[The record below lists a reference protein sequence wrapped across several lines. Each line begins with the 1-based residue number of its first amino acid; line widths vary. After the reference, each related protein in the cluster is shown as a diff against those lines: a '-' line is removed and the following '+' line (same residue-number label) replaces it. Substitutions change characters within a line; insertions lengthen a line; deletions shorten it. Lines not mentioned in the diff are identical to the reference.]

1 MLSHGPPEPQR
12 SISTPIDA
20 ALHRCR
26 PIRMS
31 VQLRRPMRRYNVMI
45 VRADIHMTSAVSAA
59 TPDRPLVLALTGGA
73 ILAAVGAVLGVFAA
87 VRSRRNRHFAQLA
100 LCDSLTG
107 VGNRRRLDRD
117 LAVEAG
123 NGDSPVAVIMVDVDH
138 FKRIN
143 DEHGHDAGDQALRAV
158 ADVLRREVRSGYVVY
173 RYGGEEFCVVLADTT
188 TAEAGQVAKRMRFAV
203 ARMALAYEQPVTVS
217 IGVALGKGAHVTQTM
232 RRADEA
238 LFKSKDGGRDRVT
251 LAPQPL
257 LDPLALSL
265 PGESAGSAT
274 LG

>member
-1 MLSHGPPEPQR
+1 MIHGAGTHIAGPV
-12 SISTPIDA
+12 ST
-20 ALHRCR
+20 
-26 PIRMS
+26 
-31 VQLRRPMRRYNVMI
+31 
-45 VRADIHMTSAVSAA
+45 A
-59 TPDRPLVLALTGGA
+59 TPSRTVVLALIGIA

-87 VRSRRNRHFAQLA
+87 IRSRRNRHYAQLA

-117 LAVEAG
+117 LAIEAG
-123 NGDSPVAVIMVDVDH
+123 NADMPVAVIMVDVDH

-143 DEHGHDAGDQALRAV
+143 DEHGHEAGDQALRVV
-158 ADVLRREVRSGYVVY
+158 ADVLRREVRSGDVVY

-188 TAEAGQVAKRMRFAV
+188 SAEAGQVAERIRFAV
-203 ARMALAYEQPVTVS
+203 SRTALAFDQPMTVS

-257 LDPLALSL
+257 LGPLAVSH
-265 PGESAGSAT
+265 PGDSARGAT

>member
-1 MLSHGPPEPQR
+1 
-12 SISTPIDA
+12 
-20 ALHRCR
+20 
-26 PIRMS
+26 
-31 VQLRRPMRRYNVMI
+31 MRRYNVMI
-45 VRADIHMTSAVSAA
+45 VRADIHITGAVSAA
-59 TPDRPLVLALTGGA
+59 TPDGTVVLALIGIA

-117 LAVEAG
+117 LAIEAG

-158 ADVLRREVRSGYVVY
+158 ADVLRREVRSRDVVY

-188 TAEAGQVAKRMRFAV
+188 TTEAGQVAERMRFAV
-203 ARMALAYEQPVTVS
+203 SRMALACDQPMTVS

-265 PGESAGSAT
+265 PGESAGGAT